1 MKHWIVL
8 AALGLAAC
16 GESLPAPRAASYVP
30 VPAAAPVPVAAP
42 PSIVA
47 IKGETAPKLIAQ
59 FGTPAMDLTEGRARK
74 LQFTGPICVLDAY
87 LYPPASGK
95 GDQIVTHLDTRQ
107 RDGAPIDQ
115 ASCVAAL
122 TRRPGTR

>member
-1 MKHWIVL
+1 MRGWIVIG
-8 AALGLAAC
+8 ALMLAAC
-16 GESLPAPRAASYVP
+16 GESMPPPRSASHVP
-30 VPAAAPVPVAAP
+30 VPTTALPVTAP

-47 IKGETAPKLIAQ
+47 IKGETAPRLIAQ
-59 FGTPAMDLTEGRARK
+59 LGTPAMDLTEGHARK

-87 LYPPASGK
+87 LYPPANGR
-95 GDQIVTHLDTRQ
+95 GDQVVTHLDTRQ

-122 TRRPGTR
+122 TKRPGVR